1 MWWILL
7 SNSSPLLSG
16 NVVNCCWRSRPG
28 QRSCSAAVGRLKIY
42 NYWKGT
48 EPRGLVQSHVDRSRA
63 TWTGYT
69 IIGKVQSH
77 VGWSRATW
85 SGLYISHHQLV
96 HGSMIPP
103 SYRLTQSCQCPPVI
117 GWQCFH
123 PPVIGQL
130 CYHIPAIGQ
139 CVTIHLWLVS
149 LPPWLIGWYFMNWQF
164 QDVVHHWLDYDY
176 GYADII
182 PYIFNNYFSTVSAL
196 SMTTPT
202 WCQCSQRLG
211 GHAIFENIKLKFYR

>member
-1 MWWILL
+1 MWWIAVEDLDQASGPAQLL
-7 SNSSPLLSG
+7 LLG
-16 NVVNCCWRSRPG
+16 
-28 QRSCSAAVGRLKIY
+28 
-42 NYWKGT
+42 WK
-48 EPRGLVQSHVDRSRA
+48 
-63 TWTGYT
+63 YT
-69 IIGKVQSH
+69 IIGQVQSH

-85 SGLYISHHQLV
+85 AGLYISHHQLV

-117 GWQCFH
+117 GWLCFH

-139 CVTIHLWLVS
+139 CVTILLHMISVLLSS
-149 LPPWLIGWYFMNWQF
+149 LPPWLVGWYFRNWQF

-182 PYIFNNYFSTVSAL
+182 PYIFNNYFSTCLRSQWLLRHGVSVV
-196 SMTTPT
+196 
-202 WCQCSQRLG
+202 
-211 GHAIFENIKLKFYR
+211 ND